1 MNVCSIPTPTGETF
15 TGMHVYKESPP
26 NMPEAKGKVVNISC
40 FVHANH
46 TGNVI
51 TRQSHTGIIIYIQ
64 NAPII
69 WFSK

>member
-1 MNVCSIPTPTGETF
+1 
-15 TGMHVYKESPP
+15 MHVYKESPP